1 MTIEDDVMKLDRLPA
16 GKSQIIMAAVC
27 LEEASKQLDPIE
39 PELSLALLNSAEA
52 LLRKHQIDQT
62 STTEFKA
69 LSDELREDS

>member
-1 MTIEDDVMKLDRLPA
+1 MEDDVMKLDRLPI

-52 LLRKHQIDQT
+52 LLRKH
-62 STTEFKA
+62 
-69 LSDELREDS
+69 